1 MSSLWQVCVLS
12 DVDRPEKVCRATK
25 RIMVQVEELWAQL
38 VRVHEEAEEL
48 FRLQPDSRRI
58 WRNYFENHLLRD
70 QDTRVFI
77 ALENKQVL
85 GFLVARIEPPTPLFA
100 GSYHGFLSDT
110 YVRPEYR
117 RQGIMQALYKA
128 AADWL
133 AAQGIHELQLD
144 VYNRNHA
151 AWQYWEKQGF
161 RPLKT
166 RMILVNPEPD
176 AASELE

>member
-1 MSSLWQVCVLS
+1 LWQVCILS
-12 DVDRPEKVCRATK
+12 DVDRSERVCRVTK
-25 RIMVQVEELWAQL
+25 RLIAQIEELWAQL
-38 VRVHEEAEEL
+38 VHVHEEAEEY
-48 FRLQPDSRRI
+48 FRLQPDSRKI

-77 ALENKQVL
+77 ALEDKQVL

-100 GSYHGFLSDT
+100 GNYFGFLSDT

-117 RQGIMQALYKA
+117 HQGIMQALYRS

-133 AAQGIHELQLD
+133 ACQGIYELQLD
-144 VYNRNHA
+144 VYNRNHT
-151 AWQYWEKQGF
+151 AWEYWNKQGF

-166 RMILVNPEPD
+166 RMIYVNTEPEQNIDP
-176 AASELE
+176 E